1 MQADF
6 LLDYDVITVE
16 REQTLYLMA
25 RLTAGAAPG
34 QEARRPLNLSLI
46 IDRSGS
52 MAGSKIDYTR
62 QAASLL
68 VENLSQTDTFSVVLY
83 NEDVE
88 TFLQPQQVTHKDL
101 LRQRLQK
108 IRAGGTTNLSGG
120 WLEGISHVADNLDP
134 DQINRVILMSD
145 GLANRGIV
153 DQAELV
159 KIAEQKRESGV
170 STTTMGLGEDFN
182 EDLLIEMADAG
193 GGAFYFIESPEVT
206 PGIFQEELSGLL
218 KLVGQNLTLTVLP
231 TAHVEQVRQ
240 MNTYPEENHPDGK
253 RYRMGDI
260 HGDDTRS
267 VMLEMKIPALDTIG
281 QVQIA
286 TLRFEYDEL
295 QDNTF
300 SRKSIELPVHVNVAA
315 QANIDDGQTEQNE
328 EVTRSV
334 LLLKAADAR
343 REAIK
348 LADSGKFKEA
358 ADLLRST
365 AEDIQAAD
373 LDDPA
378 LKDEYNA
385 LMTQAKDMTKG
396 TEYYQSY
403 SRKSISTQVYLT
415 GKGAHEDTR
424 AFRLRQ
430 QQRQSKQEPTNDASG
445 GTGEFP
451 HPNSLPNEK
460 KKGQHKTYT
469 FKNPL
474 AGSSE
479 SSRPTSDLPPTHLRW
494 GDQLFPLNQNLI
506 RLGRAPQ
513 NEIVINASGISR
525 FHAQIRRGDGR
536 VTIEDLDSTNGT
548 HINGGPIHQPY
559 TVREGDTVYLCDQKI
574 RFERH

>member
-62 QAASLL
+62 QAAALL

-83 NEDVE
+83 NEGVE

-101 LRQRLQK
+101 LKQRLQK

-159 KIAEQKRESGV
+159 KIAAQKREEGV

-182 EDLLIEMADAG
+182 EDLLIEIADAG

-231 TAHVEQVRQ
+231 TVHVQQVRQ
-240 MNTYPEENHPDGK
+240 MNTYPEESHPDGQ

-315 QANIDDGQTEQNE
+315 QVDADSEQNA

-365 AEDIQAAD
+365 ADAIQVAG

-396 TEYYQSY
+396 AEYYKSY

-430 QQRQSKQEPTNDASG
+430 QQRQADQEPKDDASS
-445 GTGEFP
+445 GTGKLP
-451 HPNSLPNEK
+451 HPNSLPSDENK
-460 KKGQHKTYT
+460 KNKPHETYT
-469 FKNPL
+469 FENPL
-474 AGSSE
+474 SGSSE
-479 SSRPTSDLPPTHLRW
+479 PSRPTSDLPPTHLRW
-494 GDQLFPLNQNLI
+494 GDQLFPLNQDLI

-525 FHAQIRRGDGR
+525 FHAQIRQGSGR